1 MNENEAP
8 KRLWTPWR
16 MEYILDGSKGG
27 GCIFCDYPK
36 EEDDRKSLILF
47 RGEKTFVIMNRY
59 PYSNGH
65 LMITP
70 YSHIS
75 DVSLLSGEEMLE
87 LSSEIKRSVALLKK
101 AMFPDGF
108 NIGMN
113 MGKAAG
119 AGIDD
124 HLHMHIVP
132 RWKGD
137 TNFMP
142 VLSDTRVMPEALDE
156 TYRKLKPLY

>member
-1 MNENEAP
+1 MNKNEAP
-8 KRLWTPWR
+8 DRLWAPWR
-16 MEYILDGSKGG
+16 MEYILDDSRGG
-27 GCIFCDYPK
+27 GCIFCDYAK
-36 EEDDRKSLILF
+36 EEEDRKNLILS
-47 RGEKTFVIMNRY
+47 RGEKSFVIMNRY
-59 PYSNGH
+59 PYANGH

-70 YSHIS
+70 YAHLS
-75 DVSLLSGEEMLE
+75 DVSLLSDGEMLE
-87 LSSEIKRSVALLKK
+87 LSSEIKRSVGILKK

-113 MGKAAG
+113 VGKAAG

-132 RWKGD
+132 RWNGD